1 MINVRNRQFSSDGK
15 TSGYPTLQSLF
26 WKYLTMYQ
34 DTGLTNDNFGY
45 QNMIEYVNGLG
56 DFWIKLVEQFIPA
69 TTIWNTGTKFE
80 NSIFHRQKFIYRR
93 QRGCQLVLQEI
104 VGPVTTG
111 TLQTNGCSSFEDTIN
126 VPSISNINSGLFQA
140 TSNLANQQG
149 WSNYITIVAKYGFS
163 FELTN
168 LVTNETFTFE
178 YNDGPTYYYG
188 SILPTETQ
196 WTNTINQALVY
207 FANSGI
213 NNDAGVQIVYNSN
226 TEQLQVVGVICDDM
240 QISDIS
246 ILYDF
251 QIQPILNNFNIA

>member
-1 MINVRNRQFSSDGK
+1 M
-15 TSGYPTLQSLF
+15 
-26 WKYLTMYQ
+26 
-34 DTGLTNDNFGY
+34 
-45 QNMIEYVNGLG
+45 
-56 DFWIKLVEQFIPA
+56 
-69 TTIWNTGTKFE
+69 
-80 NSIFHRQKFIYRR
+80 
-93 QRGCQLVLQEI
+93 
-104 VGPVTTG
+104 
-111 TLQTNGCSSFEDTIN
+111 
-126 VPSISNINSGLFQA
+126 FQA